1 MSNSNYN
8 NHQQPHH
15 NHNNYQQQQQ
25 QPHHSNSNGD
35 DRHGEYHQQQQSV
48 HYAQPY
54 MNGHVIKIKP
64 LDNVAVPD
72 MCLFC
77 FEVLDCELN
86 NIDGPTTPMFS
97 NDAYPLFVTWKIGR
111 DKRLRGCIG
120 TFSAMELHNG
130 LREYAL
136 TSAFKDS
143 RFAPISRDELPKL
156 TVSVSILQNFEEAQ
170 GHLDWQLG
178 VHGIRIEF
186 LTERGLKR
194 TATYLPQVATEQ
206 GWDQL
211 QTIDSLLRKGGYRAT
226 ITQELRKS
234 IKLTRYRSQEIQMHY
249 KEYREHCERR
259 GVPYGKVQ
267 C

>member
-1 MSNSNYN
+1 MSNSHY
-8 NHQQPHH
+8 
-15 NHNNYQQQQQ
+15 NNYQQQQQ
-25 QPHHSNSNGD
+25 PHSSNGD
-35 DRHGEYHQQQQSV
+35 NGEYQHQQMV
-48 HYAQPY
+48 HQPQRGFS
-54 MNGHVIKIKP
+54 NGHGHGGMKS
-64 LDNVAVPD
+64 VAVPD

-86 NIDGPTTPMFS
+86 NVDGPAMPMFS

-120 TFSAMELHNG
+120 TFSAMELHHG

-143 RFAPISRDELPKL
+143 RFAPISRDELPRL

-186 LTERGLKR
+186 LTERGCKR

-211 QTIDSLLRKGGYRAT
+211 QTIDSLLRKGGYRAA
-226 ITQELRKS
+226 ITQEMRKS

-249 KEYREHCERR
+249 KEYREHQERR
-259 GVPYGKVQ
+259 AQFGKVQ

>member
-1 MSNSNYN
+1 
-8 NHQQPHH
+8 
-15 NHNNYQQQQQ
+15 
-25 QPHHSNSNGD
+25 
-35 DRHGEYHQQQQSV
+35 
-48 HYAQPY
+48 
-54 MNGHVIKIKP
+54 
-64 LDNVAVPD
+64 
-72 MCLFC
+72 
-77 FEVLDCELN
+77 
-86 NIDGPTTPMFS
+86 MFS

-143 RFAPISRDELPKL
+143 RFAPISRDELPRL

-206 GWDQL
+206 GWDQV
-211 QTIDSLLRKGGYRAT
+211 QTIDSLLRKGGYRAV

-249 KEYREHCERR
+249 KEYRENLERR
-259 GVPYGKVQ
+259 GVQFGKVQ

>member
-1 MSNSNYN
+1 MSNSHYN
-8 NHQQPHH
+8 NHQQHQ
-15 NHNNYQQQQQ
+15 NNYQQHQQ
-25 QPHHSNSNGD
+25 QPHHSKSNGD
-35 DRHGEYHQQQQSV
+35 DRHGDYGHQQQHQV
-48 HYAQPY
+48 LHHQQRYL
-54 MNGHVIKIKP
+54 NGHSLKP
-64 LDNVAVPD
+64 LDRVAVPD

-86 NIDGPTTPMFS
+86 NIDGPGVPMFS

-120 TFSAMELHNG
+120 TFSAMQLHNG

-143 RFAPISRDELPKL
+143 RFAPISRDELPRL

-186 LTERGLKR
+186 LTERGCKR

-206 GWDQL
+206 GWDQT
-211 QTIDSLLRKGGYRAT
+211 QTIDSLLRKGGYRAA

-249 KEYREHCERR
+249 KEYREQLERR
-259 GVPYGKVQ
+259 SAQFGKVQ

>member
-1 MSNSNYN
+1 MSNSHYN
-8 NHQQPHH
+8 NHQQH
-15 NHNNYQQQQQ
+15 HNNYQQQQQ
-25 QPHHSNSNGD
+25 QPQHSNSNGD
-35 DRHGEYHQQQQSV
+35 ERHEEYHQQQPV
-48 HYAQPY
+48 HYSQHY
-54 MNGHVIKIKP
+54 MNGHGIRIKP

-86 NIDGPTTPMFS
+86 NIDGPGTPMFS

-143 RFAPISRDELPKL
+143 RFAPISRDELPRL

-206 GWDQL
+206 GWDQV
-211 QTIDSLLRKGGYRAT
+211 QTIDSLLRKGGYRAV

-249 KEYREHCERR
+249 KEYREHLERR
-259 GVPYGKVQ
+259 GGQFGKVQ

>member
-1 MSNSNYN
+1 MSNSNHY
-8 NHQQPHH
+8 
-15 NHNNYQQQQQ
+15 NNYQQQQQ
-25 QPHHSNSNGD
+25 QPHHSSSNGD
-35 DRHGEYHQQQQSV
+35 EYQHQQMVHQPHQQRYS
-48 HYAQPY
+48 
-54 MNGHVIKIKP
+54 NGHGMKS
-64 LDNVAVPD
+64 VAVPD

-86 NIDGPTTPMFS
+86 NIDGPGVPIFS

-143 RFAPISRDELPKL
+143 RFAPISRDEFSRL

-186 LTERGLKR
+186 LTERGWKS
-194 TATYLPQVATEQ
+194 TVATEQ

-211 QTIDSLLRKGGYRAT
+211 QTIDSLLRKGGYRAA
-226 ITQELRKS
+226 ITQEMRKS

-249 KEYREHCERR
+249 KEYREHLERR
-259 GVPYGKVQ
+259 GGQFGKVQ